1 MKITKKQLETLMD
14 VLVDMFSAI
23 DDVFTEHPECRPALD
38 DTKIDKAVKTIG
50 ILMEKVKESE

>member
-1 MKITKKQLETLMD
+1 MKITKKQFKTLTD

-23 DDVFTEHPECRPALD
+23 DDVFTKHPECRPALD

-50 ILMEKVKESE
+50 ILMEKVKESK